1 MNASRGAVA
10 AAFHFSHKEVAM
22 LLSTFSRLLGM
33 LVVLLML
40 GGCQSA
46 LMVAPSADAEPQA
59 TADKALVVF
68 MRPSSLG
75 GAVQSSVYDTRAEGN
90 DVFAGVVSSKSKV
103 AYLAEPGEHL
113 FMVVSENADF
123 LAANLEAGKRYYVL
137 VAPRMGV
144 WRARFSLLPIRND
157 ASAKDGLQ
165 SKQFRDWN
173 ESTKWMVI
181 GPKARSWYQDNIES
195 IRARKLDY
203 LPKWQ
208 NKSVADKA
216 ERTLRS
222 VDGI

>member
-1 MNASRGAVA
+1 MP
-10 AAFHFSHKEVAM
+10 FSI
-22 LLSTFSRLLGM
+22 FSRLLGM
-33 LVVLLML
+33 LFVLLVL

-46 LMVAPSADAEPQA
+46 LMVAPTTEAEPKA

-137 VAPRMGV
+137 VAHEWEYGEPVFRCCRFVMMPVPRK
-144 WRARFSLLPIRND
+144 ACSPSSF
-157 ASAKDGLQ
+157 A
-165 SKQFRDWN
+165 
-173 ESTKWMVI
+173 I
-181 GPKARSWYQDNIES
+181 GMNPPNGW
-195 IRARKLDY
+195 
-203 LPKWQ
+203 
-208 NKSVADKA
+208 
-216 ERTLRS
+216 
-222 VDGI
+222 

>member
-1 MNASRGAVA
+1 MP
-10 AAFHFSHKEVAM
+10 FSI
-22 LLSTFSRLLGM
+22 FSRLLGT
-33 LVVLLML
+33 LFVLLLL

-46 LMVAPSADAEPQA
+46 LMVAPTTEVEPKA

-68 MRPSSLG
+68 MRPSSFG

-123 LAANLEAGKRYYVL
+123 LAANLEAGKHYYVL

-144 WRARFSLLPIRND
+144 WKARFSLLPIRND
-157 ASAKDGLQ
+157 ASAKEGLQ
-165 SKQFRDWN
+165 SKQFSNWD
-173 ESTKWMVI
+173 ESTEWMVI
-181 GPKARSWYQDNIES
+181 GPKANSWYQDNIDS

-208 NKSVADKA
+208 SKSAADKA

>member
-1 MNASRGAVA
+1 MPAAVQLPRL
-10 AAFHFSHKEVAM
+10 FHICHKEVSM
-22 LLSTFSRLLGM
+22 PFSIFSRLLGM
-33 LVVLLML
+33 LFVLLVL

-46 LMVAPSADAEPQA
+46 LMVAPTTEAEPKA

-103 AYLAEPGEHL
+103 AYLAEPGQHL

-157 ASAKDGLQ
+157 ASAKEGLQ
-165 SKQFRDWN
+165 SKQFRNWD
-173 ESTKWMVI
+173 ESTEWMVI
-181 GPKARSWYQDNIES
+181 GPKASNWYQDNIDS

-208 NKSVADKA
+208 SKSAADKA